1 MLQPHIYILLRRIVV
16 VSQRGNAQKR
26 GEKKGEKQTGGGKM
40 ANGLGWKTHSTAK
53 QKQNKTTRSTHACIA
68 LQAAVAALDIY
79 IYIYIYI

>member
-68 LQAAVAALDIY
+68 LHCIASSSVSAAVH
-79 IYIYIYI
+79 